1 MQELLQCVNSGRGWA
16 AERATVALQI
26 AQALEQ
32 KQIDPS
38 EAKELLEDLIR
49 TDRLDSEAD
58 DIELKTLLVTGVW
71 AVIQVI

>member
-16 AERATVALQI
+16 AERASVALQI